1 MGRGKVFSAYEVTH
15 NSSSHWCASGQ
26 VGGIGAEHAS
36 VVLLQ
41 YEYTFLPLIVWPLTN
56 CWSFLSWSENEE
68 RPGKNFCKNQ
78 MSTST
83 LPHGGSAQ

>member
-1 MGRGKVFSAYEVTH
+1 MKSLIILPRTGVLPE
-15 NSSSHWCASGQ
+15 Q
-26 VGGIGAEHAS
+26 VGGMGAEHVS

-68 RPGKNFCKNQ
+68 RPGKISVKIK
-78 MSTST
+78 
-83 LPHGGSAQ
+83 